1 MPVAMPSCAT
11 FDAHSTPPAPLGW
24 AYGHNFFLQITDAIC
39 ESNSRK
45 ANCENARFIARHR
58 RLDYQHSGKPIR
70 RTPPSELRLPSHQT
84 SLAEPSFRDQ
94 P

>member
-11 FDAHSTPPAPLGW
+11 FDAHPTPPAPLGG
-24 AYGHNFFLQITDAIC
+24 AYGSNFFRQITDAIC

-45 ANCENARFIARHR
+45 ANRENGRFIARHR
-58 RLDYQHSGKPIR
+58 RLDDQHSGKFIR

-84 SLAEPSFRDQ
+84 SLAEPFFRDQ